1 MPQSKPAKRPK
12 RTKPPLDAQARRRR
26 REVGERVR
34 SLRRERKI
42 AQDALAN
49 RIGIERSTLQRIEYG
64 KTRTTLDTLWAIA
77 DALGVPVTR
86 LLADDWS
93 TSPGGGAEG
102 G

>member
-1 MPQSKPAKRPK
+1 M
-12 RTKPPLDAQARRRR
+12 
-26 REVGERVR
+26 
-34 SLRRERKI
+34 

-86 LLADDWS
+86 LLTDNRSNAD
-93 TSPGGGAEG
+93 GGGAESG
-102 G
+102 